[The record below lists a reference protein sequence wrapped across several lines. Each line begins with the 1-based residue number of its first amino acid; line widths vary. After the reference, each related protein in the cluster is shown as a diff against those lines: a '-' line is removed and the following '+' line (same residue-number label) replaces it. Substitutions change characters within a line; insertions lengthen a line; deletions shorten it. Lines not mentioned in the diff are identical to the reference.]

1 MHLCF
6 QPSFCFPLASFRLIF
21 LDIARH
27 ARKRS
32 NENKLNIKQKY
43 RLNSNDRFGF
53 KKTVLVRLFKTIY
66 QVSETVYSIRNFSF
80 SIETNIRFIST
91 EPLLVSVCGVVC
103 TLFRCSRWLMFVVRA
118 GGMLRT
124 QYVVALSAQ

>member
-43 RLNSNDRFGF
+43 RLNSNDRFGLE
-53 KKTVLVRLFKTIY
+53 KTALVRLFKTIY
-66 QVSETVYSIRNFSF
+66 QVSETVYSIRNFIF
-80 SIETNIRFIST
+80 FIETNIRFIST
-91 EPLLVSVCGVVC
+91 EPLLVSVRGVVC
-103 TLFRCSRWLMFVVRA
+103 TLFRCSRWLMFIVRA

>member
-43 RLNSNDRFGF
+43 RLNSNDRFGLE
-53 KKTVLVRLFKTIY
+53 KTVLVRLFKTIY

-80 SIETNIRFIST
+80 SIETNIRFISM
-91 EPLLVSVCGVVC
+91 EPLLVSVRGVMC
-103 TLFRCSRWLMFVVRA
+103 TVFRSSRWSMLVVRA
-118 GGMLRT
+118 GIMPGTRC
-124 QYVVALSAQ
+124 VAVLSAR

>member
-43 RLNSNDRFGF
+43 RLNSNDRFGLE
-53 KKTVLVRLFKTIY
+53 KTVLVRLFKTIY

-91 EPLLVSVCGVVC
+91 EPLLVSVRGVC

-118 GGMLRT
+118 DGMLRT